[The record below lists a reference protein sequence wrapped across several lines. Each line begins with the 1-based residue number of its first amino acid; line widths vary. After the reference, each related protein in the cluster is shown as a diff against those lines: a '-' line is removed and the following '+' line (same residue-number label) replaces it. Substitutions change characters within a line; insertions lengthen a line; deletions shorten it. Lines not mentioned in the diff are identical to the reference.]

1 MSYYGQGNRNR
12 SRDRGAQVIVERNK
26 RAQTERG
33 RDTKVIVEH

>member
-1 MSYYGQGNRNR
+1 MSYYDQGNRNR
-12 SRDRGAQVIVERNK
+12 SRDRGAQAIVEGKR